1 MPFWETWPQYN
12 DSKENEKIV
21 DVFGN
26 LEKSALKHGVTKIV
40 EDATVANSNIW
51 ILDWKTKEDLVNYI
65 LDWNMATWK
74 NDYLESI
81 ITKACKHPTAAD
93 LRYLYEHGECS
104 LKDNLV
110 NLGKEKEKEKKRR
123 KELEERYLAAKR
135 REATTAVPTGAIPA
149 AKIEPPK
156 KDNILDQVSS
166 EISRVVA
173 KVSDT
178 WKKFTDKLAETGKA
192 VVTKAKE
199 TVSEILK
206 LFDPSKIVSSKY
218 EVRKGTTL
226 CSRTAYKNGRTFWVN
241 LPQGNAYN
249 ASAAKPLDT
258 QHYIGTVPEGKA
270 SSRPGNWWARL
281 STETIT
287 SNDNVNFADIAV
299 SSKSKYWHRAVAF
312 KWTDNDWYVL
322 DPYRTWRSTKP
333 VSMEDYASKNK
344 ILKAHLYNAPWTQR
358 T

>member
-1 MPFWETWPQYN
+1 MPFWETWPQFT
-12 DSKENEKIV
+12 DSKEKKIDAWFFENMEKDAIRY
-21 DVFGN
+21 
-26 LEKSALKHGVTKIV
+26 GVTKII

-65 LDWNMATWK
+65 LDWNMATGK
-74 NDYLESI
+74 NDRLDSI
-81 ITKACKHPTAAD
+81 IIKACDHPTAAD
-93 LRYLYEHGECS
+93 LRYIYEHGECS
-104 LKDNLV
+104 LKENLV
-110 NLGKEKEKEKKRR
+110 NLGKEKEKERKRT
-123 KELEERYLAAKR
+123 KELEERYLAAKKK
-135 REATTAVPTGAIPA
+135 ATETVPTGAIPA
-149 AKIEPPK
+149 SKIERPK
-156 KDNILDQVSS
+156 EDNILDQVSS
-166 EISRVVA
+166 RITRVVD
-173 KVSDT
+173 KVSNT
-178 WKKFTDKLAETGKA
+178 WKKFTDKIAETGKA
-192 VVTKAKE
+192 AVTKAKE
-199 TVSEILK
+199 VVSEFLK

-218 EVRKGTTL
+218 EVRRGTTM

-299 SSKSKYWHRAVAF
+299 SSKSKYGHRAVAF

-333 VSMEDYASKNK
+333 VPMEDYASKNK
-344 ILKAHLYNAPWTQR
+344 ILKAHLYNAPWTQS